1 MEEVGGDAGD
11 RQVTEAESS
20 ASLHLILAK
29 SVMDDVGV
37 AA

>member
-20 ASLHLILAK
+20 ASLYLILAK
-29 SVMDDVGV
+29 INYG
-37 AA
+37 